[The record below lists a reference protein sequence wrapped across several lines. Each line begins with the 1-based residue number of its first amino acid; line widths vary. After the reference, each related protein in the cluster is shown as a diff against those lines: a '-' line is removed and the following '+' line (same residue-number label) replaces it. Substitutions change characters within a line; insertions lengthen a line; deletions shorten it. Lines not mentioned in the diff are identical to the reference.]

1 MRKILSE
8 FRRRQ
13 RRQSHGLKKL
23 VFIFQIFA
31 LLAFSFI
38 FISCENSISS
48 NNDYGQT
55 ETTNPGQTGSGSRP
69 AGRYVDINGRYTTE
83 GAVPSDVMAEVSFV
97 AEDSRSAIPVGTT
110 TAGAV
115 NQLSYYVIARDVR
128 TNISESEREDPVEGT
143 VNVTAK
149 TFIIS
154 GLRIGVTWQIEIGA
168 KVKNIVDGDEVWLP
182 CLVDTSD
189 PKEFTEADTSLIQ
202 DLVLKPVESGN
213 GSVNLSMTISDSSI
227 DRMEVI
233 LSDEEESAKWEAAK
247 TADNNKDI
255 SKNKI
260 KLANLPAGI
269 YNLTLYFYKTGNSY
283 PSYITEQSIYII
295 TGMTTETWC
304 SNGTDLISGTGVST
318 NFNLTSSIVTNFVD
332 TTIYVGQNTYA
343 DSLEI
348 DAADTNEGR
357 AYSPLESLSE
367 AVSRISAAAVSR
379 PYKIYLSGSSA
390 SVSFGS
396 GLNSC
401 ASSITVKGLNTNS
414 HDNYTDL
421 INGVTV
427 ETNVSMTFQNLKIQ
441 SNAVGLQAEAG
452 SKVTLTKDV
461 EVSGGSGIAAVSVAP
476 TAVLGLADS
485 VKVLGQIELRQDGTD
500 SGKIKI
506 SGNLSNHSSSDKI
519 IISHTSPELNVI
531 VLEGSVSSNYQKFD
545 VTSDWQVVKIS
556 EEGKFTLR
564 SPITT
569 IYVGGTT
576 AADPTGDVTAI
587 STWKPYYSSSTYMS
601 SHPFASF
608 DKALQLITWQTRNE
622 DYEIRITGTLQKIV
636 ITNNAD
642 NHITL
647 TKNSNIKTLKLKG
660 SSNTATIS
668 GNTQDTALKINTLVP
683 VTLDTLIITGGKCT
697 STTYGGGIDIAAGSE
712 VTINSGVN
720 IYSNESPYG
729 AGIKNAGTLNF
740 GAGSIYNNT
749 ASSYGGGIYNT
760 GIVYMYGNA
769 VIGTTGKSEAAKA
782 DDDKHSNY
790 ASYSG
795 GGIYNTGN
803 TAKCYIGSKPDGTKN
818 LNGGIYYNYANA
830 TSSGTNKRG
839 GGGIFIESGEVYLYK
854 GKINY
859 NGSREAT
866 SCYSGGVHINIGA
879 KFTMSDG
886 EINNNTAQNGG
897 GVYIDCTSSGQ
908 GSFVMSG
915 GTISGNN
922 KYGVYVSST
931 VGAWSEFKISGNVY
945 IPYTEGDANDNRVCL
960 AMAGATSAR
969 INIAGTLSHAA
980 PVLTLAIPAG
990 NNGTYPEHPE
1000 SNPDGKIVAE
1010 GSYLSTGRSKIYIP
1024 SLNGYDY
1031 NVSSTGYV
1039 HALVPEPISNF
1050 DSCPNAA
1057 DHPQLKAST
1066 AAEMIKLADWVNA
1079 GNTMEGIKI
1088 QLADNIDLTGHE
1100 VRIGKYCTTST
1111 SAFRPFCASFDGNG
1125 KTITVSEMSVIYS
1138 GSDLTPALF
1147 GYVKNTTIK
1156 NLTVAGSYTT
1166 GMPSS
1171 GIVGLCDNS
1180 TIENCV
1186 SRVNITSTATCS
1198 GSGPE
1203 VGGIVSKVSGGTI
1216 RNCVNVGNITYIK
1229 SYGIGGVVGE
1239 VSQPWGINPNSVL
1252 IENCINLGTI
1262 DTQNNTSNTGGII
1275 SYTNHSGFSENLI
1288 IRNCKNKGEI
1298 KNTTSARVGGII
1310 SLSGVKIDIL
1320 NCCNNGKV
1328 LIQSGDYTNGSGLVH
1343 DNSGSYNSGSSFKNL
1358 VNTGESRY
1366 GTIENFKS
1374 GSTYYVENVYS
1385 LSGKYTTLYGSGGPS
1400 NISSSIKSYD
1410 SSSVSTVKAAL
1421 NNWATTN
1428 STDSI
1433 TYAQWKNTGD
1443 ILELD
1448 LGDLDNIN

>member
-1 MRKILSE
+1 MNMRVILPSH
-8 FRRRQ
+8 RRNK
-13 RRQSHGLKKL
+13 SLKNLNLKTQ
-23 VFIFQIFA
+23 VFISLFLT
-31 LLAFSFI
+31 LLLLT

-48 NNDYGQT
+48 ANDYKGTESGNSGQT
-55 ETTNPGQTGSGSRP
+55 SSRTDP
-69 AGRYVDINGRYTTE
+69 AGRYVNINGSYSTE
-83 GAVPSDVMAEVSFV
+83 GSVPSDLISSASSE
-97 AEDSRSAIPVGTT
+97 AGQNRSAIPLPSTVE
-110 TAGAV
+110 GAV
-115 NQLSYYVIARDVR
+115 NQISYYVLARDVR
-128 TNISESEREDPVEGT
+128 TDIAESEREAPVNGT
-143 VNVTAK
+143 VNANSK
-149 TFIIS
+149 SFEIS

-168 KVKNIVDGDEVWLP
+168 KVKNIVDGNEVWIT
-182 CLVDTSD
+182 CLTALSS
-189 PKEFTEADTSLIQ
+189 PKEFTETDYILSQ
-202 DLVLKPVESGN
+202 NLVLKPVERGS
-213 GSVNLSMTISDSSI
+213 GSVNLSMTISDSTI
-227 DRMEVI
+227 TRMEII
-233 LSDEEESAKWEAAK
+233 LSDEEQREKWEAAK
-247 TADNNKDI
+247 AADENKDI
-255 SKNKI
+255 SINKI
-260 KLANLPAGI
+260 KLANLPSGI
-269 YNLTLYFYKTGNSY
+269 YELTLFFYKNENAY
-283 PSYITEQSIYII
+283 PSYITYQPISIIN
-295 TGMTTETWC
+295 GMTTETWC
-304 SNGTDLISGTGVST
+304 GNGTDLITGSGAST
-318 NFNLTSSIVTNFVD
+318 TFNLTSTIIQNYNDS
-332 TTIYVGQNTYA
+332 TIYVGPNTYA

-348 DAADTNEGR
+348 TASNTNEGR
-357 AYSPLESLSE
+357 AFSPLETLSE
-367 AVSRISAAAVSR
+367 AITRIEAAAVSR
-379 PYKIYLSGSSA
+379 AYKIYLSGSSA
-390 SVSFGS
+390 SITLGS
-396 GLNSC
+396 TLNTC
-401 ASSITVKGLNTNS
+401 ASSITVTGLNANS
-414 HDNYTDL
+414 HDNYTDV
-421 INGVTV
+421 IGGVSV
-427 ETNVSMTFQNLKIQ
+427 ETESPVTFQNLKIQ
-441 SNAVGLQAEAG
+441 SSTVGLQAGAN
-452 SKVTLTKDV
+452 SKVTLAKDV
-461 EVSGGSGIAAVSVAP
+461 EVSGGSGSAAVSVSS
-476 TAVLGLADS
+476 TGVLGLNDN

-636 ITNNAD
+636 IANNAD

-647 TKNSNIKTLKLKG
+647 TKNSNIQTLKLKG

-729 AGIKNAGTLNF
+729 AGIKNAGTLSF
-740 GAGSIYNNT
+740 GAGRIYNNT

-760 GIVYMYGNA
+760 GIVYMYGSA
-769 VIGTTGKSEAAKA
+769 VIGTSGTSEAAKA

-790 ASYSG
+790 ANYSG

-818 LNGGIYYNYANA
+818 LSGGIYYNYANA
-830 TSSGTNKRG
+830 TSASGNNKRG

-859 NGSREAT
+859 NGAREAT

-886 EINNNTAQNGG
+886 EINNNTALNGG

-960 AMAGATSAR
+960 AMSGATSAR

-1000 SNPDGKIVAE
+1000 VNADGKIVAE

-1138 GSDLTPALF
+1138 SSDLTPALF

-1156 NLTVAGSYTT
+1156 NLTVAGSYTSGT
-1166 GMPSS
+1166 ASS
-1171 GIVGLCDNS
+1171 GIVGLCNNS

-1186 SRVNITSTATCS
+1186 SKVNITSTDTSASPT
-1198 GSGPE
+1198 
-1203 VGGIVSKVSGGTI
+1203 VGGIVARITGGTI
-1216 RNCVNVGNITYIK
+1216 RNCVNVGNINTK
-1229 SYGIGGVVGE
+1229 ASEIGGIVGE
-1239 VSQPWGINPNSVL
+1239 IGYSWNINKNSVI
-1252 IENCINLGTI
+1252 IENCINLGTLQSH
-1262 DTQNNTSNTGGII
+1262 DSNPNTGGIVGV
-1275 SYTNHSGFSENLI
+1275 TNHYSYSESVI
-1288 IRNCKNKGEI
+1288 IRNCKNKGELI
-1298 KNTTSARVGGII
+1298 INTSSRVGGILGI
-1310 SLSGVKIDIL
+1310 TDIKIDIL

-1328 LIQSGDYTNGSGLVH
+1328 LQSSGSSKKGSGLIY
-1343 DNSGSYNSGSSFKNL
+1343 DNSNSYNNGSSYKNL
-1358 VNTGESRY
+1358 VNTGESNE
-1366 GTIENFKS
+1366 GTIENFYS
-1374 GSTYYVENVYS
+1374 GNTYNMENIYALEGS
-1385 LSGKYTTLYGSGGPS
+1385 YITLYGTYGAPASAAS
-1400 NISSSIKSYD
+1400 LIHSYN
-1410 SSSVSTVKAAL
+1410 SENLSSVKDSL
-1421 NNWATTN
+1421 NSWATTN
-1428 STDSI
+1428 STSSV
-1433 TYAQWKNTGD
+1433 TYAQWKNTGN

-1448 LGDLDNIN
+1448 LGDLDSIH